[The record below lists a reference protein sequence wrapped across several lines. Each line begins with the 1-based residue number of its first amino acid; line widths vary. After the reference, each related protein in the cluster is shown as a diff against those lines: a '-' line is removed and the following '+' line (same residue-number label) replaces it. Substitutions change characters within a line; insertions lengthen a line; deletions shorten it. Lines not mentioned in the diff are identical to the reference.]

1 MHILIFTDSDLDG
14 AGSALL
20 LKEVFAGH
28 EVIVVETSEFRILNE
43 FKNRWNTLD
52 HFDRIFVCDLSLNAD
67 QAEAINRANVVVVDH
82 HETHYKFV
90 DKYTVAKAI
99 VEPYSSCTK
108 LVFDKFKSKINVTP
122 QKEALV
128 DLIDQYDSW
137 SFDFPR
143 ELEPARLNAIYYG
156 YNKPKAEKFIH
167 SFKDG
172 LREYT
177 PHERGAI
184 KLHFKSFVEQL
195 ENPKFQGKIK
205 DFKVVSTFVT
215 KHVNEVANYLLD
227 KYDADVAIM
236 VNLDMKVVSFR
247 KSKGVD
253 LNLGKLAEK
262 LCEGGGA
269 HNLAGGKLTETF
281 ATFTKTLTPITDAT
295 T

>member
-28 EVIVVETSEFRILNE
+28 EVIIVETSEYRILNE

-52 HFDRIFVCDLSLNAD
+52 HFDKIFVCDLSLNEE
-67 QAEAINRANVVVVDH
+67 QAIAINRSNVVVVDH
-82 HETHYKFV
+82 HETHSKFV
-90 DKYTVAKAI
+90 EQYTKAKAI
-99 VEPYSSCTK
+99 VTPYSSNTK
-108 LVFDKFKSKINVTP
+108 LIFDKFKSKINVTP
-122 QKEALV
+122 EKEALV
-128 DLIDQYDSW
+128 NLIDQYDSW

-143 ELEPARLNAIYYG
+143 ELDPARLNAIYYG
-156 YNKPKAEKFIH
+156 YNKPKTEKFIE
-167 SFKDG
+167 SFKEG

-177 PHERGAI
+177 AHEKGAI
-184 KLHFKSFVEQL
+184 KLHFKAFVEQL
-195 ENPKFQGKIK
+195 ENPKFTGKIK
-205 DFKVVSTFVT
+205 DYKVVSTFVT
-215 KHVNEVANYLLD
+215 KQVNEVANYMLD

-236 VNLDMKVVSFR
+236 VNLDLKVVSFR
-247 KSKGVD
+247 KQRGVQ

-281 ATFTKTLTPITDAT
+281 ANWTKTLTPIE
-295 T
+295 

>member
-28 EVIVVETSEFRILNE
+28 EVIIVETSEFRILTE
-43 FKNRWNTLD
+43 FKNRWSTLD
-52 HFDRIFVCDLSLNAD
+52 HFDKIFVCDLSLNEE
-67 QAEAINRANVVVVDH
+67 QAIAINRSNVVVVDH
-82 HETHYKFV
+82 HETHSKFV
-90 DKYTVAKAI
+90 GCYTKAKS
-99 VEPYSSCTK
+99 VVTPYSSCTK

-122 QKEALV
+122 EKEALV
-128 DLIDQYDSW
+128 NLIDQYDSW

-143 ELEPARLNAIYYG
+143 ELDPARLNAIYYG
-156 YNKPKAEKFIH
+156 YNKPKAEKFIE

-177 PHERGAI
+177 AHERGAI
-184 KLHFKSFVEQL
+184 KLHFKDFVEQL
-195 ENPKFQGKIK
+195 ENPKFAGNIK
-205 DFKVVSTFVT
+205 DYKVVSTFVT
-215 KHVNEVANYLLD
+215 RQVNEVANYMID
-227 KYDADVAIM
+227 KYNADVAIM
-236 VNLDMKVVSFR
+236 VNLEAKVVSFR
-247 KSKGVD
+247 KQKGCQ

-281 ATFTKTLTPITDAT
+281 ANWTQTLKPIQ
-295 T
+295 

>member
-1 MHILIFTDSDLDG
+1 MHILIFTDADLDG

-20 LKEVFAGH
+20 LKEVFTGH
-28 EVIVVETSEFRILNE
+28 EVIIVETSEYRILNE

-52 HFDRIFVCDLSLNAD
+52 HFDKIFVCDLSLNEE
-67 QAEAINRANVVVVDH
+67 QAIAINRSNVVIVDH
-82 HETHYKFV
+82 HETHSKFV
-90 DKYTVAKAI
+90 EQYTKAKAI
-99 VEPYSSCTK
+99 VTPYSSNTK
-108 LVFDKFKSKINVTP
+108 LIFDKFKSKINVTP
-122 QKEALV
+122 EKEALV
-128 DLIDQYDSW
+128 NLIDQYDSW

-143 ELEPARLNAIYYG
+143 ELDPARLNAIYYG
-156 YNKPKAEKFIH
+156 YIKPKAEKFID

-177 PHERGAI
+177 PHEKGAI

-195 ENPKFQGKIK
+195 ENPKFAGKIK
-205 DFKVVSTFVT
+205 DYKVVSTFVT
-215 KHVNEVANYLLD
+215 KQVNEVANYMLD

-236 VNLDMKVVSFR
+236 VNLDLKVVSFR
-247 KSKGVD
+247 KQKGVQ

-281 ATFTKTLTPITDAT
+281 ATWTKTLTPIE
-295 T
+295 